1 MLYIPYCRI
10 KMTYSHTN
18 LVQTPISTNIPWCLF
33 YIKSLHLIPQCSHVN
48 FSQRDVMCLSVSLCV
63 IRLYHKLRG
72 IHSKLGKSPWLTLMT
87 MSRKYQLNYSPSSD
101 HEQTHS
107 PQDPSQTGKGSLGSQ
122 EEAFQRYEVA
132 ERASAWWKSGMPCH
146 ELKRKVFWDGR
157 NNIEP
162 PIWSMTSW
170 PQA

>member
-1 MLYIPYCRI
+1 
-10 KMTYSHTN
+10 MTYSHTD
-18 LVQTPISTNIPWCLF
+18 LVQPPVSTNIPWCLF

-87 MSRKYQLNYSPSSD
+87 VNRKYQLSYSPSSD

-107 PQDPSQTGKGSLGSQ
+107 PQDPSQTGKGSLGSN
-122 EEAFQRYEVA
+122 EEAFKRSGVA
-132 ERASAWWKSGMPCH
+132 EMASAWWKSRMPWH
-146 ELKRKVFWDGR
+146 GVEKEGILGRKK
-157 NNIEP
+157 
-162 PIWSMTSW
+162 
-170 PQA
+170 